1 MRAIVPV
8 GACSRR
14 RFFGYSGASLAFASA
29 GAFAQSIAPLPP
41 GQPVDPDAKRI
52 ATENDRSKHL
62 TVAVTIA
69 GKGPF
74 RFVVDTGADRS
85 VIADDLA
92 NTLGLVRGPKVTV
105 QGVVKSVLS
114 QTVTVHDLSFGAGRL
129 QNLVVPVLPRALLQ
143 ADGYLGLDVIDGY
156 RVLFDFR
163 NKSLVV
169 TEPRHAML
177 TMFSRPEE
185 AKVQLRGTE
194 GHLRSTTCRVD
205 GVPTTAFIDTGAEVS
220 VGNSQLLT
228 ALLDR
233 DPSYF
238 IIGTLPIT
246 GVTGGQMTGQITEV
260 RNIRL
265 NPITFSGCVLM
276 IADLQIF
283 DLWGLTDRPAVL
295 VGMNFLR
302 QFQQVSIDYGRK
314 ELIFDLASTRIAR
327 AA

>member
-1 MRAIVPV
+1 MRVIEP
-8 GACSRR
+8 GYSRR
-14 RFFGYSGASLAFASA
+14 RFFGYGGASLAFASA

-41 GQPVDPDAKRI
+41 GQPADPNTQRI
-52 ATENDRSKHL
+52 ATENDQSKHL
-62 TVAVTIA
+62 TVAVTMA

-85 VIADDLA
+85 VIADDVA
-92 NTLGLVRGPKVTV
+92 NALGLVRGPKVSV
-105 QGVVKSVLS
+105 QGVVKSIIS
-114 QTVTVHDLSFGAGRL
+114 QTVTVRDLSFGAGRI

-156 RVLFDFR
+156 RVLFDFHH
-163 NKSLVV
+163 KSLLV

-177 TMFSRPEE
+177 TMFSRPDE
-185 AKVQLRGTE
+185 AKVQLKGAL
-194 GHLRSTTCRVD
+194 GHLRATTCRVD
-205 GVPTTAFIDTGAEVS
+205 GVPTTAFVDTGAEVS
-220 VGNSQLLT
+220 VANTQLLN

-246 GVTGGQMTGQITEV
+246 GITGGQMTGQVTEV
-260 RNIRL
+260 RNVRL
-265 NPITFSGCVLM
+265 NPITFSGCVLL

-283 DLWGLTDRPAVL
+283 EMWGLTDRPALL

-302 QFQQVSIDYGRK
+302 QFEQFSIDYGRK